1 MKNDTQAYVT
11 RLLAVV
17 MKKYGATPFFKVIVK
32 KNGDITVSVILDIE
46 EEFHVSVLNVLN
58 CLQYTYQILVL
69 FDCFLC
75 FVFVLF
81 PAPPNS

>member
-46 EEFHVSVLNVLN
+46 EEFHVSV
-58 CLQYTYQILVL
+58 
-69 FDCFLC
+69 
-75 FVFVLF
+75 
-81 PAPPNS
+81 